1 MSRKKHIE
9 TAWRDKTKDLFIN
22 RPAWL
27 TIEVMSND
35 LNISPQWL
43 RAFGRG
49 AIENPGVNTVEKLNL
64 YLTKKV
70 KHVSKHSA

>member
-1 MSRKKHIE
+1 MNKKDNFTE
-9 TAWRDKTKDLFIN
+9 WRDKTKYLFLN
-22 RPAWL
+22 RPACL
-27 TIEVMSND
+27 TIESMSKD

-49 AIENPGVNTVEKLNL
+49 AIANPGVNTVEKINL

>member
-1 MSRKKHIE
+1 MSTIKHTKTE
-9 TAWRDKTKDLFIN
+9 WRDKTKDLLIN

-27 TIEVMSND
+27 TIEVMAKD

-64 YLTKKV
+64 YLAKKV
-70 KHVSKHSA
+70 THVSKHSA